1 MSVSPA
7 VRHPCSKNYDKSG
20 ESGTIEDFSLS
31 FISDFFAPM
40 GQLDN
45 AESSTEKVESSTEK
59 VESSTEKAESS
70 TEKKIADSLE
80 EDEEAF
86 IAEIRKMTNL
96 NVDFLKKMQKSDF
109 VPEEVKMFVDLIDLD
124 LVSDVINS
132 DEVFKL

>member
-45 AESSTEKVESSTEK
+45 VESSTEK
-59 VESSTEKAESS
+59 VESS

-109 VPEEVKMFVDLIDLD
+109 VPEEVKMFIDLIDLD

-132 DEVFKL
+132 DQVLKL